1 MLMTVLMILT
11 VSPSALAYSGNV
23 SDKVLAISVD
33 YPDFIQNMDYYN
45 QLAAEGYLVH
55 IKVGEQ
61 YKEQEEARLAELGKN
76 NLESLTP
83 TLTRGTAYPT
93 SGWNLASQGQ
103 YNFSGRG
110 PVYTN
115 YYFNGKLDMN
125 VYVHNSNSTQM
136 KVHIFDSFISNTTAA
151 AAFYVPGGDSV
162 LYQYNR
168 RVTSGK
174 VAVYFLSNY
183 FDGYIN

>member
-1 MLMTVLMILT
+1 MLLAVLMLLT
-11 VSPSALAYSGNV
+11 VNPVALAYSDTEKIDV
-23 SDKVLAISVD
+23 KTVSVD
-33 YPDFIQNMDYYN
+33 YPDFIKNMDYYN
-45 QLAAEGYLVH
+45 KLASEGYLVH

-61 YKEQEEARLAELGKN
+61 YKKQEEARLALLSEN
-76 NLESLTP
+76 NKQILTQEM
-83 TLTRGTAYPT
+83 TRGSSYPT
-93 SGWNLASQGQ
+93 SAWNLATQGQ

-115 YYFNGKLDMN
+115 YYFNGKVDMN
-125 VYVHNSNSTQM
+125 VYVHNSNSLSMRVQ
-136 KVHIFDSFISNTTAA
+136 IFDSFISDTTAA
-151 AAFYVPGGDSV
+151 AAFDVPGGDSV

-174 VAVYFLSNY
+174 VAIYFLSSY